1 MPLATHVLLVRH
13 GQSKGNAERRFG
25 GHTATPL
32 SARGRDQA
40 AATARTLKSESIT
53 VIFSSDLARAL
64 DTARPLAN
72 MTGLAVHGT
81 TAFRER
87 DVGVMEGL
95 TFEDAAQ
102 QHPEQYAALLHRD
115 FEHVLSGGESYRQL
129 LDRARQK
136 LDEIIEEH
144 RGGRVAVFSH
154 TGTICILALHLMGAL
169 DAPELKPVWIS
180 SANCGT
186 MVLSAYSQST
196 IHVISL
202 RCNSHVCRLL
212 YLALNAETK
221 FHSPHSAVRIAG
233 APASSGMSLMLIEP
247 MNVRP

>member
-1 MPLATHVLLVRH
+1 MPAVVNATNVLLIRH

-32 SARGRDQA
+32 SARGHKQA
-40 AATARTLKSESIT
+40 EVTARTLKSESIT
-53 VIFSSDLARAL
+53 AIYSSDLARAIE
-64 DTARPLAN
+64 TAKPLAK
-72 MTGLAVHGT
+72 MTGLPVNGT
-81 TAFRER
+81 AAFRER

-102 QHPEQYAALLHRD
+102 QHPEQYAALLRRD
-115 FEHVLSGGESYRQL
+115 FDYVLSGGESYRQL

-144 RGGRVAVFSH
+144 RGGRIAVFSH

-180 SANCGT
+180 SGNCG
-186 MVLSAYSQST
+186 
-196 IHVISL
+196 I
-202 RCNSHVCRLL
+202 
-212 YLALNAETK
+212 TK
-221 FHSPHSAVRIAG
+221 FELRDDGFVRVLVVNDTSHLAQI
-233 APASSGMSLMLIEP
+233 
-247 MNVRP
+247 